1 MAESVIAVASHLFG
15 AQPMIRFGS
24 IPALRATLLL
34 AIVLNLVMIGIRVF
48 LDPQLLGMSGGLQS
62 ALEPAAMLTL
72 YALIVTWAMQSNP
85 AAQAIVREGTAVGL
99 ISGTLEVVHIT
110 LENYGHFNA
119 RVESVSTGGF
129 MFGLLLLWSIAGYRV
144 TRSTADLGAGV
155 LAGSWS
161 AMVGML
167 MAMTYGFSQLFWGLP
182 RLEQRNVGSP
192 DFLRS
197 GWTDLHTFTI
207 ADVFEAG
214 FKILLIGP
222 IAAAVL
228 GGLGAITAR
237 TVLATRSRWS
247 A

>member
-1 MAESVIAVASHLFG
+1 MTALRTTLLPVIA
-15 AQPMIRFGS
+15 
-24 IPALRATLLL
+24 
-34 AIVLNLVMIGIRVF
+34 LNLVMVGIRVL
-48 LDPQLLGMSGGLQS
+48 LDPQLLGMPGGLQA
-62 ALEPAAMLTL
+62 ALETAALLTV
-72 YALIVTWAMQSNP
+72 YALIVTWATRVDGP
-85 AAQAIVREGTAVGL
+85 VAQVVVREGTVVGL
-99 ISGTLEVVHIT
+99 VSGTLEVVHIT
-110 LENYGHFNA
+110 LENYAHFNA

-129 MFGLLLLWSIAGYRV
+129 LLSLLLLWSIAGYRV
-144 TRSTADLGAGV
+144 TRNTADLGAGL

-167 MAMTYGFSQLFWGLP
+167 MAMTYGCSQLFWGLA

-207 ADVFEAG
+207 ADIFEAG

-222 IAAAVL
+222 VAGAIL
-228 GGLGAITAR
+228 GGLGAIIAR
-237 TVLATRSRWS
+237 AILATGGRSP

>member
-1 MAESVIAVASHLFG
+1 M
-15 AQPMIRFGS
+15 
-24 IPALRATLLL
+24 PALRTILVPVIA
-34 AIVLNLVMIGIRVF
+34 LNLVMVGIRVL
-48 LDPQLLGMSGGLQS
+48 LDPQLLGMPGGLQS
-62 ALEPAAMLTL
+62 ALEPAALLTV
-72 YALIVTWAMQSNP
+72 YALIVIWATRGDSP
-85 AAQAIVREGTAVGL
+85 VAQVVVREGTAVGL
-99 ISGTLEVVHIT
+99 VSGTLEVVHIT

-119 RVESVSTGGF
+119 RVESVSTGCF
-129 MFGLLLLWSIAGYRV
+129 LLGLLLLWSIAGYRV
-144 TRSTADLGAGV
+144 TRSTADLGAGL

-207 ADVFEAG
+207 ADIFEAG

-222 IAAAVL
+222 VAGAIL
-228 GGLGAITAR
+228 GGLGAIIAR
-237 TVLATRSRWS
+237 TILATRGRRP

>member
-1 MAESVIAVASHLFG
+1 ML
-15 AQPMIRFGS
+15 
-24 IPALRATLLL
+24 ALRTTLLL
-34 AIVLNLVMIGIRVF
+34 VIAFNLVMVGVRVL
-48 LDPQLLGMSGGLQS
+48 LDPQLLRMPGGLQS
-62 ALEPAAMLTL
+62 ALEPAALLTL
-72 YALIVTWAMQSNP
+72 YALIGTWAMRGDSTV
-85 AAQAIVREGTAVGL
+85 ALATVWEGTAVGL
-99 ISGTLEVVHIT
+99 TSGTLEIVHIT

-129 MFGLLLLWSIAGYRV
+129 LLGLLLLWSIAGYRV

-161 AMVGML
+161 ALVGML
-167 MAMTYGFSQLFWGLP
+167 MAMTYGFSQLFWDLP

-207 ADVFEAG
+207 ADIFEAG

-222 IAAAVL
+222 LAGAIL
-228 GGLGAITAR
+228 GGLGAIIAR
-237 TVLATRSRWS
+237 TILATGRRRP

>member
-1 MAESVIAVASHLFG
+1 MV
-15 AQPMIRFGS
+15 RFGS
-24 IPALRATLLL
+24 MPALRITLLL
-34 AIVLNLVMIGIRVF
+34 VIALNLVMVGIRVF
-48 LDPQLLGMSGGLQS
+48 LDPQILGMPGGLQS
-62 ALEPAAMLTL
+62 ALEPAALLTL
-72 YALIVTWAMQSNP
+72 DALIVIWATNGDSP
-85 AAQAIVREGTAVGL
+85 VSRAVVREGTIVGL

-110 LENYGHFNA
+110 LENFGHFNA
-119 RVESVSTGGF
+119 RVESVSTGGILL
-129 MFGLLLLWSIAGYRV
+129 GLLLLWGIAGYRV
-144 TRSTADLGAGV
+144 TRSTAEFGAGL

-214 FKILLIGP
+214 FKVLLIGP
-222 IAAAVL
+222 VAGAVL
-228 GGLGAITAR
+228 GGLGAIIAR
-237 TVLATRSRWS
+237 MILSIRGRGPA
-247 A
+247 